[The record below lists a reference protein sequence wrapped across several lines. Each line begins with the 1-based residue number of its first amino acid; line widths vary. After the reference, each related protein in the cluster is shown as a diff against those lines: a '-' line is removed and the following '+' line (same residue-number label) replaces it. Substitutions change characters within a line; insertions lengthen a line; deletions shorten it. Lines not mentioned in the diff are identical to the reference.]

1 MKTLLLLAA
10 LGLASQP
17 SYTQAQALATTPA
30 ATLASLATA
39 LAVPDKA
46 AAILAAQAQQVAPAA
61 PVAVAAPD
69 TVAAL
74 HRLFAAKRK
83 KLVPIVAGTLVA
95 DAAGIIIIG
104 ATVDGGGLID
114 GRVLG
119 QAMTGILGVIAVG
132 TEVLFYTSIYS
143 KKKEQRAIDAFE
155 AHQLPRHLKRQLKAK
170 YFQEL
175 PPAAQRWPAQR

>member
-1 MKTLLLLAA
+1 MASSTSGTTRPLALSARLGRLYVVLLA
-10 LGLASQP
+10 GLFAASP
-17 SYTQAQALATTPA
+17 L
-30 ATLASLATA
+30 L
-39 LAVPDKA
+39 
-46 AAILAAQAQQVAPAA
+46 AQAQQLPPAA
-61 PVAVAAPD
+61 QPSVAAPD

-95 DAAGIIIIG
+95 DATGIIIIG

-143 KKKEQRAIDAFE
+143 KKKEQRAIDAFKT
-155 AHQLPRHLKRQLKAK
+155 HQLPRHLKRQLKAK
-170 YFQEL
+170 YFY
-175 PPAAQRWPAQR
+175 

>member
-1 MKTLLLLAA
+1 MPKRFVSLLFAVLLV
-10 LGLASQP
+10 GS
-17 SYTQAQALATTPA
+17 
-30 ATLASLATA
+30 SL
-39 LAVPDKA
+39 VSR
-46 AAILAAQAQQVAPAA
+46 AQQVAPVAQ
-61 PVAVAAPD
+61 VAVSAPD

-83 KLVPIVAGTLVA
+83 KLLPIVAGTTVA
-95 DAAGIIIIG
+95 DVAGIAIIG
-104 ATVDGGGLID
+104 ATVESGGLID
-114 GRVLG
+114 GRVVG
-119 QAMTGILGVIAVG
+119 QALTGILGVVAVG

-143 KKKEQRAIDAFE
+143 KKKEQRAVDALE